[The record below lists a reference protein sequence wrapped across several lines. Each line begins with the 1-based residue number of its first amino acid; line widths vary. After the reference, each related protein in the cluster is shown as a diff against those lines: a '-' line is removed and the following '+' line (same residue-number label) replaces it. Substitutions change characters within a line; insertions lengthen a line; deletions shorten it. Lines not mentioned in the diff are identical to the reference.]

1 MSKRTL
7 RINELV
13 RRELNDI
20 LRQQYQSESAALTF
34 TGVEVA
40 PDLRDGWVQVAI
52 VGDADTVQDRMR
64 WLQRQARDIRAELG
78 RRIVLKYLPR
88 LHYRLDETTP
98 RANRVLE
105 LLDEL
110 ETPSQSE

>member
-1 MSKRTL
+1 MSNRTL

-20 LRQQYQSESAALTF
+20 LRRQYQSESAALTI

-52 VGDADTVQDRMR
+52 MGEADAVQDRMR
-64 WLQRQARDIRAELG
+64 WLHRQARAIRLELG

-98 RANRVLE
+98 RANRVLD
-105 LLDEL
+105 LIDEI
-110 ETPSQSE
+110 ETPSPSE